1 MLLFIPQAASFS
13 LNASSFQ
20 YISCYCLSNSA
31 LIPRSSNCHFNTS
44 HVTVYP
50 RHSSNHPVRCNIS
63 IHLMLLFILH
73 PQSYYLF
80 CFHISIHLMLLFIP
94 SHKQYKVHN
103 LYFNTSH
110 VTVYPGSLGT
120 SVEDAAF
127 QYISCYCLSNELT
140 PFYIFLR
147 I

>member
-80 CFHISIHLMLLFIP
+80 CFHISIHLMLLFI
-94 SHKQYKVHN
+94 SEFADCYRCKRN
-103 LYFNTSH
+103 FNTSH
-110 VTVYPGSLGT
+110 VTVYRSLFPWM
-120 SVEDAAF
+120 S
-127 QYISCYCLSNELT
+127 SMK
-140 PFYIFLR
+140 
-147 I
+147 